1 MLKRDTTTVLKEI
14 NRINVNIVESLILL
28 LLVFTSIFWK
38 TILSRFRRK
47 GNC

>member
-14 NRINVNIVESLILL
+14 NRTNVNIVESLILL
-28 LLVFTSIFWK
+28 LLVFISIFWK
-38 TILSRFRRK
+38 IILSRFRRK